1 MALGPNEFLDQNVE
15 NDMQTQWDNNVEHF
29 DWRLNPILRDLYLGF
44 LFRNPILVSNNNKEL
59 KKPYEVIDYIIEEKN
74 LMKTSIVIDS
84 IKKAINE
91 LEPGVTIDANL
102 LIERHFEI
110 FNQEY
115 NLDSYQTLEKH
126 IDKKN

>member
-1 MALGPNEFLDQNVE
+1 
-15 NDMQTQWDNNVEHF
+15 
-29 DWRLNPILRDLYLGF
+29 
-44 LFRNPILVSNNNKEL
+44 
-59 KKPYEVIDYIIEEKN
+59 
-74 LMKTSIVIDS
+74 MKTSIVIDS